1 MKPTTAQSLATALG
15 AVAIAALVAWAASAG
30 GARIAG
36 LPVVVWC
43 ALVAFGV
50 NWAAFVPSWIA
61 STEFFYD
68 LTGTLTYLTVTAFA
82 LIAVGRYDTRSL
94 LLSALVVIWA
104 TRLGSFLF
112 TRVRADGGDGRFD
125 EILIDPARLFMTW
138 TLQGLW
144 VFLTLAAALGAITAS
159 TASPLGWTVLAGTA
173 IWAAGFAI
181 EVTAD
186 YQKREFRSE
195 PNSKLPFITTGVWAW
210 SRHPNYFGE
219 ITLWVGVALI
229 AVGGLQGWRYI
240 TLISPIFV
248 WLLITRV
255 SGIPMLEARAKKRW
269 GDDPEFQEYTRNTPS
284 LIPRPPR
291 GR

>member
-1 MKPTTAQSLATALG
+1 
-15 AVAIAALVAWAASAG
+15 
-30 GARIAG
+30 
-36 LPVVVWC
+36 
-43 ALVAFGV
+43 V

-82 LIAVGRYDTRSL
+82 LVAVGRYDTRSL

-159 TASPLGWTVLAGTA
+159 TAAPLGWTVLAGTA
-173 IWAAGFAI
+173 IWAVGFTI

-186 YQKREFRSE
+186 YQKRAFRSE
-195 PNSKLPFITTGVWAW
+195 PNLKLPFITTGVWAW

-291 GR
+291 VR